1 MLETIVKTAYG
12 IIFGITNFYIMN
24 KLLDTKE
31 KLISRKNIILV
42 VLLAIIYI
50 IFYTIEYFI
59 PKILLKFMI
68 VFFI

>member
-31 KLISRKNIILV
+31 KLISRKNTIQLNIL
-42 VLLAIIYI
+42 Y
-50 IFYTIEYFI
+50 
-59 PKILLKFMI
+59 LKYY
-68 VFFI
+68 

>member
-68 VFFI
+68 

>member
-31 KLISRKNIILV
+31 KLISRKNIIQK
-42 VLLAIIYI
+42 IINKKTKNEKKNKYKNKKYI
-50 IFYTIEYFI
+50 
-59 PKILLKFMI
+59 KKKK
-68 VFFI
+68 